1 VSTQATFNIKMR
13 IDISDNL
20 HARIKKMTAEEL
32 EKFVLV
38 NAFRNNSRE
47 ILKLNSDIRSER

>member
-1 VSTQATFNIKMR
+1 MKNEVTLDIKMR

-47 ILKLNSDIRSER
+47 ILKLNKE

>member
-1 VSTQATFNIKMR
+1 MSTQATFNIKMR

>member
-1 VSTQATFNIKMR
+1 MSTQATFNIKMR

-32 EKFVLV
+32 EKFVLI